1 MSILFKLRKLER
13 TFSDGRN
20 DTANGK
26 WFARTVYVGTKN
38 INDLAERCAA
48 STTVT
53 KADTLAVI
61 QALVVEMKRRMQD
74 SYKVKL
80 NGLGTFYISVSSRG
94 AVEASEFSVAKNITN
109 CKVNF
114 APDYTVDSAT
124 GQRNY
129 NLMKNVNLR
138 QTPTN
143 IVP

>member
-1 MSILFKLRKLER
+1 MALLFKLRKLER
-13 TFSDGRN
+13 TFSDGRQ
-20 DTANGK
+20 DPANGK
-26 WFARTVYVGTKN
+26 WFARTVYAGTKD
-38 INDLAERCAA
+38 INDLAARCAA

-80 NGLGTFYISVSSRG
+80 NGLGTFSISLSSMG
-94 AVEASEFSVAKNITN
+94 SVEADEFTAAKNITN
-109 CKVNF
+109 CRVNF
-114 APDYTVDSAT
+114 APDYTVDTAT

-129 NLMKNVNLR
+129 NLMKDINLR
-138 QTPTN
+138 PTPKN

>member
-13 TFSDGRN
+13 TFNDGRQ
-20 DTANGK
+20 DPANGK

-80 NGLGTFYISVSSRG
+80 NGLGTFYISVSSTG
-94 AVEASEFSVAKNITN
+94 AVEASEFSVANNIKN

-114 APDYTVDSAT
+114 APDYTVDTAT

-129 NLMKNVNLR
+129 NLMKNINLR

>member
-13 TFSDGRN
+13 TFNDGRQ
-20 DTANGK
+20 DPANGK

-80 NGLGTFYISVSSRG
+80 NGLGTFYISVSSTG
-94 AVEASEFSVAKNITN
+94 AVEASEFSVANNIKN

-129 NLMKNVNLR
+129 NLMKNINLR